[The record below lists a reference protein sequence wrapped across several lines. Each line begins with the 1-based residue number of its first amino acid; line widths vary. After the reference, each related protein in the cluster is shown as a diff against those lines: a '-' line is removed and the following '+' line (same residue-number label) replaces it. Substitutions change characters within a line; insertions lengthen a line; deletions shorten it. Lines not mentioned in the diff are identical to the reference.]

1 MFYEF
6 IKFLVYSGLIV
17 AISKYILVSNL
28 RKLAENLNLK
38 AKTVG
43 DIAGAAT
50 SVPELLTIIISSTK
64 GMISTSIYNILSSN
78 IINFIQYMASI
89 IINKNRRAF
98 GNLAIR
104 IDIILVFLTI
114 VIPITLIWLNIEI
127 SIYIIPI
134 FVLLYLLFN
143 LINNNTHKLYLKK
156 EENKLEKQ
164 IENEE
169 KTESGNTRKTLVYV
183 AVLLLSGIL
192 LFVVGDLLGQTIEN
206 LANRFNISQTIIGIL
221 LGITTSIPELITFFE
236 SQKHYNNQKNEIL
249 GVVEATNNLL
259 TSNLLNLFV
268 IETIGIIILTFVTW
282 QIKARKI
289 YYKLWKYRKD

>member
-1 MFYEF
+1 MIYEF
-6 IKFLVYSGLIV
+6 IKFIVYSGMIV

-28 RKLAENLNLK
+28 RKLAENLSLK

-104 IDIILVFLTI
+104 IDIILVLLTI

-134 FVLLYLLFN
+134 FILLYLLFN

-169 KTESGNTRKTLVYV
+169 KTESGNTRKTLLY
-183 AVLLLSGIL
+183 ALILLISGVL

-206 LANRFNISQTIIGIL
+206 LANGFNISQTIIGIL

-259 TSNLLNLFV
+259 TSNVLNLFI
-268 IETIGIIILTFVTW
+268 IETIGIIILAFVT
-282 QIKARKI
+282 
-289 YYKLWKYRKD
+289 

>member
-268 IETIGIIILTFVTW
+268 IETIGIIILTFVT
-282 QIKARKI
+282 
-289 YYKLWKYRKD
+289 

>member
-64 GMISTSIYNILSSN
+64 WMISTSIYNILSSN